1 MTVLGAKL
9 GHGYVFMSQQNSLAP
24 TFVTTCLLSK
34 FWEEHGL
41 DQNAVH
47 LVVHTY
53 GDRQRI
59 PGSCNILGEPFNPP
73 RVRYLIALGALKIT
87 LVLFSLMCLINRE
100 ILARFHLAIFL
111 KIGRHQQ
118 SNVQKLCRF

>member
-9 GHGYVFMSQQNSLAP
+9 GNGYVFMSQQNSLAP

-73 RVRYLIALGALKIT
+73 RVRYLMEQDSKLYLTYVQGYSKSLQIYSIA
-87 LVLFSLMCLINRE
+87 VLL
-100 ILARFHLAIFL
+100 
-111 KIGRHQQ
+111 
-118 SNVQKLCRF
+118 

>member
-1 MTVLGAKL
+1 MHQREAKHFIAKFFCATFHGFTNLFEKCDHEFMLLVNFMTVLGAKL

-41 DQNAVH
+41 DHNAVH

-73 RVRYLIALGALKIT
+73 RVIWH
-87 LVLFSLMCLINRE
+87 C
-100 ILARFHLAIFL
+100 
-111 KIGRHQQ
+111 
-118 SNVQKLCRF
+118 